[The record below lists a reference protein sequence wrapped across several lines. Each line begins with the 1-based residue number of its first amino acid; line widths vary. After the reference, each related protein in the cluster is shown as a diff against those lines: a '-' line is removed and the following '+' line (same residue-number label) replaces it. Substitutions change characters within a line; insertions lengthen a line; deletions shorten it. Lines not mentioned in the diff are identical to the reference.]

1 MSVFSYKAANREG
14 RTLTGEIEA
23 RNKAD
28 AIIQLDR
35 QKLQPVSVIQLG
47 QEKVVTKRQGSDAD
61 RESEAPIDGKV
72 RLSKQQIIFFTEE
85 LSDLLDAG
93 LQLESALRII
103 EQRQEKSQ
111 IKALA
116 GMLRRKVRDGTG
128 FSEALKQSSP
138 SFGDLYC
145 SLCAAGELSGA
156 LPKILKRQVGYLSI
170 IADLRGQIIQALI
183 YPAFIVGA
191 GLLMMVL
198 FMLVLVPQL
207 IKLFEKSERELPL
220 LTKLLI
226 GTSNFFSSYWWII
239 LAVIVLVVIAFMA
252 VIKRPE
258 GRVWWDRFKLGLPLF
273 GPVINCGFLAQFCQT
288 LANLVGNGLPL
299 LSGLKLMQEASGN
312 TYYSGKIERI
322 ANIVAD
328 GGAFSRAMK
337 RVGGF
342 PEVFVDLVGVGEQT
356 GDLAS
361 SLEKAATRYEKEM
374 NRRIQQITALIQP
387 VVITCIALLVGVVVY
402 TIVTSIFEAVSS
414 MQARPQ

>member
-1 MSVFSYKAANREG
+1 MSVFSYKAANRDG
-14 RTLTGEIEA
+14 CTISGELEA

-28 AIIQLDR
+28 AIIQLER

-47 QEKVVTKRQGSDAD
+47 EEKIAQRSPRSGDASADPPAITK
-61 RESEAPIDGKV
+61 I

-103 EQRQEKSQ
+103 EQRQEKSG
-111 IKALA
+111 IKTLA
-116 GMLRRKVRDGTG
+116 GILRQKVRDGTG
-128 FSEALKQSSP
+128 FSEALKQACP

-156 LPKILKRQVGYLSI
+156 LPKILKRQVSYLTI
-170 IADLRGQIIQALI
+170 IADLRGQIFQALI

-191 GLLMMVL
+191 GLLMLVL
-198 FMLVLVPQL
+198 FMAVLVPQL
-207 IKLFEKSERELPL
+207 IALFEKSERELPL
-220 LTKLLI
+220 LTKILI
-226 GTSNFFSSYWWII
+226 GTSNFVSSYWWLM
-239 LAVIVLVVIAFMA
+239 LAVLVLAIIGFMA
-252 VIKRPE
+252 VIRRPD
-258 GRVWWDRFKLGLPLF
+258 GRIWWDQVKLQLPLF
-273 GPVINCGFLAQFCQT
+273 GPVISCGFLAQFCQT
-288 LANLVGNGLPL
+288 LSNLVGNGLPL

-312 TYYSGKIERI
+312 TYYSAKIERI

-356 GDLAS
+356 GDIAN

-402 TIVTSIFEAVSS
+402 SIVTSIFEAVSS